1 MTKKRTALLSAAGL
15 FAVFQ
20 AVMLLGIIPMQIH
33 SSTSMEEYS
42 VEQISQRAEMI
53 VKGTIVDAKSNIHAS
68 ISNPDRPIVLTTY
81 SLKPDTTIK
90 GSDKSEIV
98 EFKVSGGVVNN
109 VVHLS
114 DQPVFE
120 KGERVLLFLSKEPG
134 TIYGDSYYL
143 TGVTQG
149 VYKIKGDVA
158 EQEIPGRTTTES
170 ALVQKIQQ
178 ALNEN

>member
-1 MTKKRTALLSAAGL
+1 
-15 FAVFQ
+15 
-20 AVMLLGIIPMQIH
+20 
-33 SSTSMEEYS
+33 
-42 VEQISQRAEMI
+42 
-53 VKGTIVDAKSNIHAS
+53 
-68 ISNPDRPIVLTTY
+68 
-81 SLKPDTTIK
+81 
-90 GSDKSEIV
+90 
-98 EFKVSGGVVNN
+98 
-109 VVHLS
+109 
-114 DQPVFE
+114 
-120 KGERVLLFLSKEPG
+120 VLLFLSKEPG